1 MRRRPGIL
9 GPVDPTTR
17 FAEVMGLVE
26 EKLPLDEAAL
36 LIAAQARPDL
46 DVAGEQDRLDRLAD
60 GVPAPTLDALRR
72 YLFVDLGFTGNQAD
86 YHDPAN
92 SFLDQVMD
100 RRVGIPIS
108 LSVLLM
114 EVARRRGVPMV
125 GVSMPG
131 HFLVRH
137 TVGPEEFVDPFKRGV
152 VLDRRGAEER
162 FRAVHGPS
170 VEFKPDFLAPVSK
183 RSIVGRMLDNLD
195 GIAVIRADW
204 TMLAWVARLR
214 AAMPAASGDVH
225 RRLASVLAG
234 SYRFGEAAEV
244 LERLAPTQ
252 PPAVA
257 SGDLAAARLYRARLN

>member
-1 MRRRPGIL
+1 M
-9 GPVDPTTR
+9 DPTTR

-26 EKLPLDEAAL
+26 EALPLDEAVL
-36 LIAAQARPDL
+36 LIAAHARPDL
-46 DVAGEQDRLDRLAD
+46 DVAGEQDRLDRLAA
-60 GVPAPTLDALRR
+60 GVPAPTPDALRR
-72 YLFVDLGFTGNQAD
+72 HLFIDLGFTGNQAD

-92 SFLDQVMD
+92 SYLDQVMD

-137 TVGPEEFVDPFKRGV
+137 RIGPEEYVDPFAGGE
-152 VLDRRGAEER
+152 VLDQRGCEAR
-162 FRAVHGPS
+162 FRSVHGPD
-170 VEFKPDFLAPVSK
+170 VAFKPHFLAPASK
-183 RSIVGRMLDNLD
+183 RSIVARMLANLD
-195 GIAVIRADW
+195 GIATMRADW

-214 AAMPAASGDVH
+214 ATMPAASADEH

-234 SYRFGEAAEV
+234 SYRFGEAADV

-252 PPAVA
+252 PDDVA

>member
-1 MRRRPGIL
+1 MVAL
-9 GPVDPTTR
+9 GTLAFVDPTKR
-17 FAEVMGLVE
+17 FAEVMGQPE
-26 EKLPLDEAAL
+26 EALPLDEAAL

-46 DVAGEQDRLDRLAD
+46 DVAEELDRLDRLAA

-72 YLFVDLGFTGNQAD
+72 HLFVELGFTGNQAD

-92 SFLDQVMD
+92 SYLDQVMV

-137 TVGPEEFVDPFKRGV
+137 ETGPEEFVDPFARGE
-152 VLDRRGAEER
+152 VLDQRGCEER
-162 FRAVHGPS
+162 FRSVHGPT
-170 VEFKPDFLAPVSK
+170 VVFKPDFLAPVSK
-183 RSIVGRMLDNLD
+183 RSIVARMLANLD
-195 GIAVIRADW
+195 GIATARADW

-214 AAMPAASGDVH
+214 AAMPAASGDEH

-234 SYRFGEAAEV
+234 SYRFDEAADV
-244 LERLAPTQ
+244 LERLASSQ
-252 PPAVA
+252 LDAV
-257 SGDLAAARLYRARLN
+257 GGDDLAAARLYRARLN